1 MVLAAPMACA
11 LMADMG
17 ATVLK
22 IEPPQ
27 GEIWRRDGPPE
38 QFQQC
43 APQRRAAP
51 AQPDAMRLSAH
62 LRLNRG
68 KRSIVLDTQNDPAAM
83 TALKKLIATADVFVT
98 NLREPALRAQ
108 GLDYDTLSK
117 DFPALVYAHM
127 SAWGRQ
133 GPKKDDPGCAPSL
146 PSHPFPSD

>member
-43 APQRRAAP
+43 AQAA
-51 AQPDAMRLSAH
+51 ARLC
-62 LRLNRG
+62 L
-68 KRSIVLDTQNDPAAM
+68 P
-83 TALKKLIATADVFVT
+83 
-98 NLREPALRAQ
+98 
-108 GLDYDTLSK
+108 
-117 DFPALVYAHM
+117 LV
-127 SAWGRQ
+127 
-133 GPKKDDPGCAPSL
+133 
-146 PSHPFPSD
+146 

>member
-1 MVLAAPMACA
+1 MPSRRLAAIGGHLRARAGAANAASAAGPQQAGAGGILDGVTVVEMSMVLAAPMACA

-51 AQPDAMRLSAH
+51 
-62 LRLNRG
+62 
-68 KRSIVLDTQNDPAAM
+68 
-83 TALKKLIATADVFVT
+83 
-98 NLREPALRAQ
+98 
-108 GLDYDTLSK
+108 
-117 DFPALVYAHM
+117 
-127 SAWGRQ
+127 
-133 GPKKDDPGCAPSL
+133 GPPSL
-146 PSHPFPSD
+146 TRCVSLRTSG